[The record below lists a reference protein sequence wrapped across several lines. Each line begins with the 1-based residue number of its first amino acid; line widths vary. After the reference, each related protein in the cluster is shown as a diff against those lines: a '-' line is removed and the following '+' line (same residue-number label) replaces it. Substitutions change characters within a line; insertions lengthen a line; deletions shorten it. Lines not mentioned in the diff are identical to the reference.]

1 MTYIPAEAEFGL
13 LRSLYLNFSCTTQ
26 VPVSTFP
33 LPVITTKQAV
43 KEFWYKASLPP
54 CHPSWWRMNPSNLT
68 HIYYMVLGPTS
79 QPPKWHLDRF
89 SHFCIH
95 CSKDPQCFS
104 VGQTTSKIAPN
115 SWGSGHHQIR
125 GFLGPPESARSK
137 RHLDQFNIIF
147 AHVIHVPNTPT
158 YTQTKLSV
166 TYVTMDHIYTIIII
180 RKKRKILN

>member
-95 CSKDPQCFS
+95 CSKDPNAFQWGRQLPKLPLTLGDLDTIKY
-104 VGQTTSKIAPN
+104 VV
-115 SWGSGHHQIR
+115 SWAHLSQPAQKDILISSIS
-125 GFLGPPESARSK
+125 FLHMLSMCPTH
-137 RHLDQFNIIF
+137 RHT
-147 AHVIHVPNTPT
+147 HRP
-158 YTQTKLSV
+158 S
-166 TYVTMDHIYTIIII
+166 
-180 RKKRKILN
+180 